1 MTSSRTER
9 PTRNTPGEVR
19 PLGAWGRLW
28 QRLAPVRITAWV
40 RAMALATVLANMTL
54 ILTGG
59 AVRLTQS
66 GLGCPTWPRCTDD
79 SWSNVPEMGIHG
91 YIEFGNR
98 LLTFVLTVVAVLT
111 WIAVT
116 RLRARQRDLFVLATI
131 LALGIPVQAVVGGV
145 SVHMELNPWVVGIHF
160 ILSGT
165 MIALGGILYSRVRR
179 YSLERVREAERLH
192 DVDASDPLLRRL
204 GIVALAVAAF
214 AVYMGTLV
222 TGTGPHSGDADS
234 ARHEFNAVLVTRMHS
249 VPVWILLI
257 VIVAILVLR
266 ARRAWAPG
274 VARSAWLLVAVM
286 VYQGAVGYVQYFN
299 GLPGWLVELH
309 LLGAALTIWAVAAL
323 FDRMTVLG
331 TGALRERAVLR
342 VDAPVDHRLA
352 EAGRQAAERD
362 AAGRETAERG

>member
-9 PTRNTPGEVR
+9 SPRSTPEEGR
-19 PLGAWGRLW
+19 PAGAWGRLW
-28 QRLAPVRITAWV
+28 LRLAPTQLNGWV
-40 RAMALATVLANMTL
+40 RAMALATVLANITL

-66 GLGCPTWPRCTDD
+66 GLGCPTWPRCTDA

-111 WIAVT
+111 WLAVV
-116 RLRARQRDLFVLATI
+116 RIRRRQRDLFVLATI
-131 LALGIPVQAVVGGV
+131 LALGIPVQAVVGGIT
-145 SVHMELNPWVVGIHF
+145 VHMELNPWVVGIHF
-160 ILSGT
+160 ILSGI
-165 MIALGGILYSRVRR
+165 MIALGSVLYSRTRR
-179 YSLERVREAERLH
+179 YSLERVRQAERLH
-192 DVDASDPLLRRL
+192 EVDASDPLMRRL
-204 GIVALAVAAF
+204 GIIAFAIAAF

-222 TGTGPHSGDADS
+222 TGTGPHSGDAES
-234 ARHEFNAVLVTRMHS
+234 ARHKFDAVLVTRLHS

-257 VIVAILVLR
+257 VIIAILVLR
-266 ARRAWAPG
+266 ARRGWAPG

-286 VYQGAVGYVQYFN
+286 AYQGVVGYTQYFN

-309 LLGAALTIWAVAAL
+309 LLGAGLTIWASAAL

-331 TGALRERAVLR
+331 TSALREQAIQR
-342 VDAPVDHRLA
+342 VSAPVD
-352 EAGRQAAERD
+352 
-362 AAGRETAERG
+362 RELIEEGGPEVSA